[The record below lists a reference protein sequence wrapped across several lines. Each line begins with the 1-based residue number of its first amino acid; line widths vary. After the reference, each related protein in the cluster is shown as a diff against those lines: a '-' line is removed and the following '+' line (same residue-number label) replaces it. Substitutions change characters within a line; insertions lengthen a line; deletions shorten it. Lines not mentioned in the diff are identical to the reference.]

1 MLKYG
6 RHGYSPKEAEMVEVG
21 TVAGISQLSIWLSG
35 TFAVISIGLLYLYI
49 AMTDASAPQ
58 KVLWAAG
65 LSIAVAFVFLI
76 SWSIA
81 RDVLREKE
89 RELRRV

>member
-1 MLKYG
+1 
-6 RHGYSPKEAEMVEVG
+6 MVEVG
-21 TVAGISQLSIWLSG
+21 TVAGISKMSIWLSG
-35 TFAVISIGLLYLYI
+35 IFAIVSIGLLYLYI

-76 SWSIA
+76 SWSVA
-81 RDVLREKE
+81 RDILREKE
-89 RELRRV
+89 RELKRV

>member
-1 MLKYG
+1 
-6 RHGYSPKEAEMVEVG
+6 
-21 TVAGISQLSIWLSG
+21 LSIWLSG
-35 TFAVISIGLLYLYI
+35 AFAVISIGLLYLYI
-49 AMTDASAPQ
+49 GMTDASAPQ

>member
-1 MLKYG
+1 
-6 RHGYSPKEAEMVEVG
+6 MVEVS
-21 TVAGISQLSIWLSG
+21 TVAGISKMSIWLSG
-35 TFAVISIGLLYLYI
+35 AFAVMSIGLLYLYI
-49 AMTDASAPQ
+49 AVTDASMPQ

-76 SWSIA
+76 SWTIA

>member
-1 MLKYG
+1 
-6 RHGYSPKEAEMVEVG
+6 MVEVG
-21 TVAGISQLSIWLSG
+21 TVSGISKLSIWLSG
-35 TFAVISIGLLYLYI
+35 AFAVVSIGLLYMYI
-49 AMTDASAPQ
+49 LMTDASAPQ

-65 LSIAVAFVFLI
+65 LSIVVAFVFLV

-81 RDVLREKE
+81 RDVVREKE